1 MVLENKSIMLPRDV
15 ISLLEKLEKAGYE
28 AYVVGGAVRDSILG
42 RTVNDYDITTS
53 ATPEETMDIFKE
65 YKIVLTGLQHGTIT
79 VMTEEGGREIT
90 TFRADGFYS
99 DGRHPDSVAFIRSLK
114 EDLARRDFTINALA
128 CDKNGNV
135 IDYYGGL
142 EDLKNKVIK
151 CVGTPTYRFQEDS
164 LRILRAL
171 RFSAQLGFKIEKK
184 TSEAMLELKETLDRV
199 SRERVR
205 VEFNKMMGCLDSI
218 NLSMLLKEYK
228 SIIGVII
235 PELIPCMQSIKE
247 ISYHNSEIYEH
258 LCNVVKNIEMQ
269 DYILRIAAFFHDI
282 GKPSTF
288 AFNEEKNKITF
299 YNHDIKGA
307 EITYSILRRLKYS
320 REEIE
325 EIILLIRYHNDPTRV
340 NTKWVKRKLTK
351 FNGDEQRLR
360 KLFVLKLADVRDH
373 KFFKTWQYSKFNQ
386 LNDILDQILN
396 EDQCFSLKKLAVNGY
411 DMMQIGFKG
420 EQIGKALNI
429 LLKAVIDEQV
439 ENDHDKLIKFIKKK
453 KSLIKT

>member
-1 MVLENKSIMLPRDV
+1 MVLENKSIILPRDV
-15 ISLLEKLEKAGYE
+15 ISLLEKLERAGYE

-53 ATPEETMDIFKE
+53 ATPEETMKVFKD
-65 YKIVLTGLQHGTIT
+65 YRIILTGLQHGTIT
-79 VMTEEGGREIT
+79 VMAGDEGREIT
-90 TFRADGFYS
+90 TFRTDGAYS
-99 DGRHPDSVAFIRSLK
+99 DGRHPDSVTFVRSLK

-128 CDKNGNV
+128 CDKNDNV

-142 EDLKNKVIK
+142 EDLKNKIVK
-151 CVGTPTYRFQEDS
+151 CVGTATHRFQEDS

-171 RFSAQLGFKIEKK
+171 RFSAQLGFKIEKR
-184 TSEAMLELKETLDRV
+184 TSEAMLELKETLERV

-205 VEFNKMMGCLDSI
+205 VEINKMMGCADSV
-218 NLSMLLKEYK
+218 NLSYLLKEYK
-228 SIIGVII
+228 DIMAVII
-235 PELIPCMQSIKE
+235 PELIPCMKPIKE
-247 ISYHNSEIYEH
+247 ISYHDSKIYGH

-269 DYILRIAAFFHDI
+269 DYILRIAAYLHDI
-282 GKPSTF
+282 GKPAAF
-288 AFNEEKNKITF
+288 AYDEEKNRITF

-307 EITYSILRRLKYS
+307 EIAYGILRRLKYS
-320 REEIE
+320 KEEIE

-351 FNGDEQRLR
+351 FNGDEQRLK

-386 LNDILDQILN
+386 LNDILGQILN

-411 DMMQIGFKG
+411 DMMQIGFEG
-420 EQIGKALNI
+420 EQIGKALNL
-429 LLKAVIDEQV
+429 LLKAVIDEQIK
-439 ENDHDKLIKFIKKK
+439 NDHDKLIKFIKKK
-453 KSLIKT
+453 KILKKA